1 MNEAQVKSE
10 AKVRGIVMQYRTFK
24 IQRSELDERLKKWRG
39 MLKNLLPILDGKWQD
54 ADGYARIEEYKE
66 TYSYD
71 KAKVDEVMYDLDEHA
86 FKLSGQNELFDAIA
100 VMLRNHARALRLAR
114 KPRAGYTTVKVK

>member
-10 AKVRGIVMQYRTFK
+10 AKVRGIVREYRDIKSTRDMTEA
-24 IQRSELDERLKKWRG
+24 QLKRYRG
-39 MLKNLLPILDGKWQD
+39 MLKNLLPVLDGKWQD

-71 KAKVDEVMYDLDEHA
+71 KARVDKLMDDLGA
-86 FKLSGQNELFDAIA
+86 FATKHESDDVVEILYSLIA
-100 VMLRNHARALRLAR
+100 ELRNCR
-114 KPRAGYTTVKVK
+114 KPRKGYTTVKVK

>member
-24 IQRSELDERLKKWRG
+24 IQQGELDRRLKRYRG
-39 MLKNLLPILDGKWQD
+39 MLKNLLPVLNGKWQD

-71 KAKVDEVMYDLDEHA
+71 KTKVDDVIDGLEAVAGKRDDPGPISEILRD
-86 FKLSGQNELFDAIA
+86 IA
-100 VMLRNHARALRLAR
+100 NALREAR
-114 KPRAGYTTVKVK
+114 KPRKGYTTVKVK

>member
-10 AKVRGIVMQYRTFK
+10 AKIQGIVRNYRLTK
-24 IQRSELDERLKKWRG
+24 ADYNILGEHLKRWRG
-39 MLKNLLPILDGKWQD
+39 MLKNLLPVLDGKWQD

-71 KAKVDEVMYDLDEHA
+71 KAKVDMVIDLFESRADELDDPC
-86 FKLSGQNELFDAIA
+86 LSPP
-100 VMLRNHARALRLAR
+100 LRKFARALRGCR
-114 KPRAGYTTVKVK
+114 KPRKGYTTVKVK